1 MLKTLF
7 RCVLL
12 SALVIALAGPSSAA
26 LPQAQSDPPTP
37 ESVLGFRVGDDF
49 ELASYDES
57 LAYFMALA
65 ETSDRVELR
74 QVGRTSLGLD
84 WYVALIS
91 DPENLMN
98 LERYRESA

>member
-1 MLKTLF
+1 MLKILF

-12 SALVIALAGPSSAA
+12 SALVIASAGASSPA
-26 LPQAQSDPPTP
+26 LPQVQSGIPTP
-37 ESVLGFRVGDDF
+37 ESVLGFRVGDDY

-84 WYVALIS
+84 WYIALIS
-91 DPENLMN
+91 DPKNLN
-98 LERYRESA
+98 S